1 MTVRTRTRR
10 KLRGQLPSR
19 RRTSGQG
26 GQPKST
32 QLAGAAMD
40 GKFTKQTPRQLFG
53 DWHTIEMQLG
63 SGYTLEKHHLIAAL
77 RGATPEIDHLLQLM
91 HTSEVMAF
99 LQVRLELKEKVSPA
113 VGQFLDALEDM
124 LFKPLPVI
132 PASLQHHI
140 ANLIEGKMG
149 QVGRP
154 KLHPIRAQSEQHQR
168 AEKLIREV
176 RRLKGQ
182 LAGSNVKV
190 FARYCELRG
199 GKPSSIERRYW
210 DALTLCRK
218 RRQEIAGYVRHAAQL
233 LGEHPI
239 GMAKR
244 MLRLLIL

>member
-1 MTVRTRTRR
+1 LGLKYCEIRLNFFVEAFA
-10 KLRGQLPSR
+10 LPSR
-19 RRTSGQG
+19 LDARRVAERHDERSRLSLGDAFGTASERPNSAAQ
-26 GQPKST
+26 SS
-32 QLAGAAMD
+32 LVSRHGAAMD

-77 RGATPEIDHLLQLM
+77 RGATPEVDHLLQLM

-99 LQVRLELKEKVSPA
+99 LQVRLELKEKVSPP

-154 KLHPIRAQSEQHQR
+154 KLHPIRAQS
-168 AEKLIREV
+168 
-176 RRLKGQ
+176 
-182 LAGSNVKV
+182 
-190 FARYCELRG
+190 
-199 GKPSSIERRYW
+199 
-210 DALTLCRK
+210 
-218 RRQEIAGYVRHAAQL
+218 AAS
-233 LGEHPI
+233 
-239 GMAKR
+239 
-244 MLRLLIL
+244 